1 MRLFSVFRK
10 SMREQLR
17 SVWMLI
23 LTISIAPVFVLVYWF
38 ITGGGT
44 TTYKVMVINNDQAG
58 SISASQQ
65 IIENIQSLS
74 YANGQPILKVIM
86 SSDRAEAERGLKNR
100 EAAALLIF
108 PADFT
113 STLAA
118 AKEPGFDAST
128 QLTVV
133 GDLTYPYYP
142 LVSIMALTAVD
153 DYVKAELGQ
162 NSPVLLEEVPL
173 GASNARTEFE
183 MYVPALLILAV
194 VMMIFQTSMTVAR
207 EVEGG
212 TLRRLQMTNMTAF
225 DLLGGISLTQVLI
238 SVIAVILT
246 FFTAVLLGFHSQGSL
261 WLAILVGV
269 LTSFSIIGVGLIIAC
284 LARTVSEAFIYANFP
299 LLFLMF
305 FTGAAFPI
313 PAVPLFTVGSR
324 TIGLFDVLP
333 PTHAVVA
340 LNKVL
345 TLRAGFGDIL
355 YEVAALSILSLLYF
369 GIGVWLFQRIRL
381 HKAV

>member
-1 MRLFSVFRK
+1 MRLLSVFLK

-17 SVWMLI
+17 SVWLLI

-44 TTYKVMVINNDQAG
+44 TTYKVMVINNDQPG
-58 SISASQQ
+58 SNSASLQ
-65 IIENIQSLS
+65 IIENIQTLS
-74 YANGQPILKVIM
+74 YANGQPILKVLM
-86 SSDRAEAERGLKNR
+86 SSDRVEAEGGLKNR

-118 AKEPGFDAST
+118 AKEPGSEAST

-153 DYVKAELGQ
+153 DYVKTELGQ

-173 GASNARTEFE
+173 GASSARTEFE

-238 SVIAVILT
+238 GVIAVIFT
-246 FFTAVLLGFHSQGSL
+246 FLIAVLLGFHSQGSL

-299 LLFLMF
+299 LIFLMF
-305 FTGAAFPI
+305 FTGATFPI
-313 PAVPLFTVGSR
+313 PAVPLFTIGSR
-324 TIGLFDVLP
+324 TIGLFDALP

-345 TLRAGFGDIL
+345 TLGAGFSDIL
-355 YEVAALSILSLLYF
+355 YELAALTILSFLYF
-369 GIGVWLFQRIRL
+369 GIGVWLFQKIRL
-381 HKAV
+381 HKSS

>member
-17 SVWMLI
+17 SVWLLI
-23 LTISIAPVFVLVYWF
+23 LTVSIAPVFVLVYWF

-44 TTYKVMVINNDQAG
+44 TTYKVMVINNDQAERN
-58 SISASQQ
+58 SASQQ
-65 IIENIQSLS
+65 ITENIQTLS

-86 SSDRAEAERGLKNR
+86 SSNRAEAERGLKNR

-108 PADFT
+108 PEDFT

-118 AKEPGFDAST
+118 VKEHGSDAST

-183 MYVPALLILAV
+183 MYVPALLILSV

-238 SVIAVILT
+238 SVIAVMAT
-246 FFTAVLLGFHSQGSL
+246 FLTAVLLGFHSQGSL
-261 WLAILVGV
+261 CLAIFVGV

-299 LLFLMF
+299 LIFLMF

-313 PAVPLFTVGSR
+313 PALPLFTVGSR

-345 TLRAGFGDIL
+345 TLGAGFGEIL
-355 YEVAALSILSLLYF
+355 YEVAALTSLSLLYF
-369 GIGVWLFQRIRL
+369 GIGVWLFQRTRL
-381 HKAV
+381 HKSS